1 MTDYPIPAYEPMAD
15 AVLTDAERWPA
26 VADRSRLDWLRSH
39 PRAPLYNHACGDR
52 LTESSVRRLREYA
65 FGYHGWTPRTRP
77 AWVDELAAYAG
88 EHVPRYRGV
97 SSLAEVAPAGRGELL
112 SRVELAVPD
121 DADLSELIVHTTSG
135 SRGPAAAVPM
145 TPEFCALDL
154 PLFEHVLRR
163 HGIAVEPGGVALVT
177 VYAMPVT
184 YQFASVSSYWDGAGV
199 VKVNLHPSAWRS
211 PGDRVAFLDDC
222 APQLYSGNPLSL
234 SALADLGLATRPKA
248 AFSGA
253 MALDS
258 PGALAARLGAP
269 VFDLYGTT
277 ETGLLA
283 YRSGAEHVLL
293 PRRVYVEIL
302 AGDGGPCP
310 PGERGEIVVTSG
322 ENPLLPLLRY
332 RTGDHA
338 ALEWRDGVPVLVG
351 LEGRAPVRFRVGGRW
366 VESIEV
372 TQLLSPLGLSA
383 YEVHQDADGD
393 ITITVPLDA
402 SPGTV
407 AATARPLLGE
417 AAVRTADLR
426 RASKPQRYSSRLDP
440 APGRG

>member
-1 MTDYPIPAYEPMAD
+1 MSDYPIPAYEPMSD

-26 VADRSRLDWLRSH
+26 QTSAGARRLEWLRTH

-52 LTESSVRRLREYA
+52 LTAGAVERLRGYD
-65 FGYHGWTPRTRP
+65 FGYRGWTASNRP
-77 AWVDELAAYAG
+77 EWTDELVARTG
-88 EHVPRYRGV
+88 ERVPRYRGV
-97 SSLAEVAPAGRGELL
+97 RSFDDVAPVGRGELL
-112 SRVELAVPD
+112 SRVERAVPD

-135 SRGPAAAVPM
+135 SRGPAATVPM

-154 PLFEHVLRR
+154 PLFEHVLAGR
-163 HGIAVEPGGVALVT
+163 GISVASDGVALVT

-211 PGDRVAFLDDC
+211 PEDRVAFLDDC

-234 SALADLGLATRPKA
+234 SALAELGLSSRPKA
-248 AFSGA
+248 VFSGA

-258 PGALAARLGAP
+258 PGALADRLGAP
-269 VFDLYGTT
+269 VFDVYGTT

-283 YRSGAEHVLL
+283 YRTEGAHTVL
-293 PRRVYVEIL
+293 PRRVYIEVLDE
-302 AGDGGPCP
+302 DGRLCAE
-310 PGERGEIVVTSG
+310 GERGEIVVTSG

-338 ALEWRDGVPVLVG
+338 ALEWRSGVPVLVG
-351 LEGRAPVRFRVGGRW
+351 LAGREPVRFRVGGEW

-372 TQLLSPLGLSA
+372 TQLLTPLALPA
-383 YEVHQDADGD
+383 YEVHQARDGA
-393 ITITVPLDA
+393 ITVTVPIGTSEPLVA
-402 SPGTV
+402 S
-407 AATARPLLGE
+407 AARPLLGE
-417 AAVRTADLR
+417 VAVRTTDLR
-426 RASKPQRYSSRLDP
+426 TATKPQRYSTQMIR
-440 APGRG
+440 